1 VDGAASVQIVQVAPA
16 AVLMVVV
23 PNAQYTEET
32 LAILTRKFY
41 LKVPHNVELRIDVRE
56 SPYRLAS
63 GKAPVFI
70 SQVQETAC

>member
-1 VDGAASVQIVQVAPA
+1 VQIVQIAIA
-16 AVLMVVV
+16 SVLMVVV
-23 PNAQYTEET
+23 PNARYSEET
-32 LAILTRKFY
+32 LATLRRKFY
-41 LKVPHNVELRIDVRE
+41 LKVPHSVDLRIDVRD

>member
-1 VDGAASVQIVQVAPA
+1 
-16 AVLMVVV
+16 MVVV
-23 PNAQYTEET
+23 PNAQYSEET
-32 LAILTRKFY
+32 LVALKRKFY
-41 LKVPHNVELRIDVRE
+41 LKVPQNVDLRIELRE